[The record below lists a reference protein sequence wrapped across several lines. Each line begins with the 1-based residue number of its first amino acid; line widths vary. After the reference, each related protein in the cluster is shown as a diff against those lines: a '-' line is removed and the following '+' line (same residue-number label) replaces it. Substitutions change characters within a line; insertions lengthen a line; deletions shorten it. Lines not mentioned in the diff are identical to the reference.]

1 MSCDA
6 DWIYL
11 LKFSIFNTLQ
21 IDYFSGLLLSIQ
33 KAFKKWEEGPGC
45 FAPQTLRELGQYLID
60 LKWVWHPIFRYI
72 KCIQKRKKVCFL
84 LCLILSDLGSIHC
97 TPALCHISQLLL
109 ILKQCGCGSGNRSK
123 VDTKIAYTHYL
134 WDFIALYFHVGL
146 TYKEISVLGSGHSFH
161 ISKRH
166 LKRWFSA
173 TFSS

>member
-33 KAFKKWEEGPGC
+33 KAFTKWEEGPGC
-45 FAPQTLRELGQYLID
+45 FAPQTLRELGQYPID

-109 ILKQCGCGSGNRSK
+109 IFKTVWLRVRKQKQSRHKDS
-123 VDTKIAYTHYL
+123 VYSL
-134 WDFIALYFHVGL
+134 PVGL
-146 TYKEISVLGSGHSFH
+146 YCVV
-161 ISKRH
+161 
-166 LKRWFSA
+166 FSCGPYI
-173 TFSS
+173 